1 MATRNKVT
9 VTDSGM
15 VKVVYVGTQGPAG
28 SSAFLGY
35 PIDQDATASGNE
47 VLQYKASA
55 GEWQGV
61 TTLVGLTIDAGTY

>member
-9 VTDSGM
+9 VTDSGQI
-15 VKVVYVGTQGPAG
+15 KVVTVGTQGPAG
-28 SSAFLGY
+28 SSAFLGF

-47 VLQYKASA
+47 VLQFKSAA

-61 TTLVGLTIDAGTY
+61 TSLEGLTIDAGTY

>member
-9 VTDSGM
+9 VTDSGQI
-15 VKVVYVGTQGPAG
+15 KVVTVGTQGPAG
-28 SSAFLGY
+28 SSAFLGA

-61 TTLVGLTIDAGTY
+61 TSLEGLTIDAGTY

>member
-9 VTDSGM
+9 VTDAGQI
-15 VKVVYVGTQGPAG
+15 KVVSVGVQGPAG
-28 SSAFLGY
+28 SSAFLGA

>member
-9 VTDSGM
+9 VTDAGQI
-15 VKVVYVGTQGPAG
+15 KVVTVGVQGPAG
-28 SSAFLGY
+28 SSAFLGH

-47 VLQYKASA
+47 VLQFKAGA

-61 TTLVGLTIDAGTY
+61 TSLEGLTIDAGTY

>member
-9 VTDSGM
+9 VTDAGQI
-15 VKVVYVGTQGPAG
+15 KVVTVGVQGPAG
-28 SSAFLGY
+28 SSAFLGF

-47 VLQYKASA
+47 VLQFKAVA

-61 TTLVGLTIDAGTY
+61 TSLEGLTIDAGTY